1 MNEQINEHDMVA
13 LLNDMPDEQVYAG
26 DVGAVVYVHGEG
38 DRAGEAFE
46 VEFANPDGDPRYRVV
61 TVKADDL
68 LKLRHFGAGVRW
80 AG

>member
-1 MNEQINEHDMVA
+1 MNDRINEHDMVA
-13 LLNDMPDEQVYAG
+13 LLNDLPADQVFAG
-26 DVGAVVYVHGEG
+26 DVGAVVYVHGED
-38 DRAGEAFE
+38 DRFGEAFE

-61 TVKADDL
+61 TVKAVDL